1 MLQNVKRIV
10 RLILIILSVL
20 FVFGIVYF
28 FFFQNG
34 VSYFTDKPEACLNC
48 HVMQASFEDWTRSPH
63 RETAVCND
71 CHLSQTT
78 AAKTLEKIQNG
89 INHSVAMVLRDDQ
102 SPIVIKTKSKKILQT
117 NCVRCH
123 GETIKTD
130 ENHLGMDEAT
140 SCLTCHAQTGHQKEE

>member
-48 HVMQASFEDWTRSPH
+48 HVMQVPFDTWTKSSH
-63 RETAVCND
+63 AAVATCND
-71 CHLSQTT
+71 CHLSRGFT
-78 AAKTLEKIQNG
+78 AKTVEKIKNG
-89 INHSVAMVLRDDQ
+89 FVHSKALVLKAYKEPLTIH
-102 SPIVIKTKSKKILQT
+102 SENKPIVQK
-117 NCVRCH
+117 NCARCH
-123 GETIKTD
+123 GETTQTN
-130 ENHLGMDEAT
+130 ENHEGMDAST
-140 SCLTCHAQTGHQKEE
+140 NCLTCHAQVGHRSN